1 MLGILLG
8 LICLAFLTYKG
19 MSILW
24 VAPVSALVVAAFGG
38 MNLLDAFTGDFM
50 KAFGGY
56 ATSWFPMFM
65 LGAIFGKVME
75 VTGAAGKYSAF
86 SR

>member
-38 MNLLDAFTGDFM
+38 MNLLDAFTGQSLLVSHGWGM
-50 KAFGGY
+50 G
-56 ATSWFPMFM
+56 
-65 LGAIFGKVME
+65 
-75 VTGAAGKYSAF
+75 
-86 SR
+86 

>member
-50 KAFGGY
+50 KAFWRIRYKLVSYVYAWRNIRKSYGGY
-56 ATSWFPMFM
+56 GSC
-65 LGAIFGKVME
+65 
-75 VTGAAGKYSAF
+75 GKYSAF

>member
-24 VAPVSALVVAAFGG
+24 VAPVSALVVAGILVNGRESEPA
-38 MNLLDAFTGDFM
+38 
-50 KAFGGY
+50 K
-56 ATSWFPMFM
+56 
-65 LGAIFGKVME
+65 
-75 VTGAAGKYSAF
+75 
-86 SR
+86 

>member
-50 KAFGGY
+50 KLLADTLQVGFLCLCLAQY
-56 ATSWFPMFM
+56 SEKLWR
-65 LGAIFGKVME
+65 LRELRKV
-75 VTGAAGKYSAF
+75 
-86 SR
+86 